1 MKIGRRNWRVKKGGC
16 EKSVGV
22 ECVKWSVRVI
32 VCVLEELRG
41 GSSRE
46 KGIK

>member
-1 MKIGRRNWRVKKGGC
+1 M
-16 EKSVGV
+16 
-22 ECVKWSVRVI
+22 KWSVRVI

-46 KGIK
+46 KGIKKRCVCECVRERKRERERECV